1 LQLEREGPGVPPNV
15 ERTDPDGVD
24 FGWVMQVTF
33 VVTIVLGV
41 PLVAGLSLI
50 VDLPT
55 WGSRAAFAIRV
66 GAVVWLVT
74 AIGAYGYAR
83 RYRAD
88 LT

>member
-1 LQLEREGPGVPPNV
+1 MSPSV

-24 FGWVMQVTF
+24 FGWVMQITF
-33 VVTIVLGV
+33 VTTIVLGV
-41 PLVAGLSLI
+41 PLVAGLSL
-50 VDLPT
+50 VVELPT

-74 AIGAYGYAR
+74 AIASYGFAR

-88 LT
+88 RT

>member
-1 LQLEREGPGVPPNV
+1 MSPSV
-15 ERTDPDGVD
+15 ERTDPEGVD

-41 PLVAGLSLI
+41 PLVAGLSL
-50 VDLPT
+50 VAELPT

-74 AIGAYGYAR
+74 AIGTYGYAK

-88 LT
+88 LR